1 MIRAMTLVACL
12 MAGSVVAQSSVRTTD
27 GSGAML
33 RSLDRITG
41 QVLDF
46 ELKNGE
52 QFQRGKMNVT
62 LRECR
67 YPRRAI
73 DRDAFVY
80 LTINDDKTDRT
91 VFDGWMMAS
100 SPAISAL
107 EHPRF
112 DVWVLKCLA
121 PA

>member
-1 MIRAMTLVACL
+1 MRACIVLCCL
-12 MAGSVVAQSSVRTTD
+12 IASSVTAQTSVKTTD
-27 GSGAML
+27 GSGVVL

-46 ELKNGE
+46 EVNNGQSFE
-52 QFQRGKMNVT
+52 RGKIRVEV
-62 LRECR
+62 RECR
-67 YPRRAI
+67 YPSKAI
-73 DRDAFVY
+73 DRDAFAY
-80 LTINDDKTDRT
+80 LTIIDRNGKTP

-100 SPAISAL
+100 SPALSAL
-107 EHPRF
+107 EHPRY